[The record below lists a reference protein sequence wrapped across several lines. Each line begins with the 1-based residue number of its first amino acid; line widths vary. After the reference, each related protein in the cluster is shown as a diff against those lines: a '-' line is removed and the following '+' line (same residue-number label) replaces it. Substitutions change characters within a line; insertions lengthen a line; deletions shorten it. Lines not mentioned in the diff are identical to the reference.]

1 MSTALDQMGTHL
13 SPSNHLPHMA
23 TALPLLSFHSN
34 PARWGLLSEPLWTS
48 SKVLIV
54 QLRVYPNDGYYLW
67 SPGLLYGV
75 AKHAVHWSYFATFVT
90 LRVVNEGSCNHALQE
105 SKHVCLAVNHCIME
119 YITLH
124 MTAVHQ
130 EHTRDILGLLFQ
142 QTCTCMAILPT
153 LILRMLWV
161 ATHDQSSLR

>member
-1 MSTALDQMGTHL
+1 MGTHL
-13 SPSNHLPHMA
+13 SRSNLLPHMA
-23 TALPLLSFHSN
+23 IALPLLSFHSN

-54 QLRVYPNDGYYLW
+54 QLRVYPKADGW

-75 AKHAVHWSYFATFVT
+75 AKHAVNWSCFATFVT
-90 LRVVNEGSCNHALQE
+90 LRVVNEGSRNHALQE
-105 SKHVCLAVNHCIME
+105 SKHVHLAVNHCIME

-130 EHTRDILGLLFQ
+130 KHTRDILGLLFQ
-142 QTCTCMAILPT
+142 QTCTCMVIVPT
-153 LILRMLWV
+153 LIVRML
-161 ATHDQSSLR
+161 